1 MYLEKSIVT
10 YIKKQRKYMLRLSWH
25 LTIVYAHIGSSHLFR
40 VVRCHHC
47 FHLLTDERCISL
59 FNLKYTKQGHEILM
73 SLIASRV
80 AKISLRS
87 DRLLLPKQSNAKFT
101 SVPRIVWMIQAV
113 QCINNRTKTR
123 LYAITNCKTI
133 IDLSTRNQ
141 LSGGMI
147 HYSQSFATNLMR
159 LPSTENLE
167 LEEICDI
174 VIVHHFLSLINSTSW
189 QILKENK
196 LITGK

>member
-1 MYLEKSIVT
+1 
-10 YIKKQRKYMLRLSWH
+10 LRLATGEIQELSIPS
-25 LTIVYAHIGSSHLFR
+25 IVYAHIGSSHLFR

-167 LEEICDI
+167 LEEI
-174 VIVHHFLSLINSTSW
+174 LSIKIACICSLSSVRPHSRSSLVTSFCSFF
-189 QILKENK
+189 NFR
-196 LITGK
+196 TPSGFV